1 MQDFANYRE
10 HKASEAS
17 IGYSASWSPDISSLV
32 IGAFLGVAACLVG
45 LKVLEAR
52 TEQAVFIE
60 APIIIEEVVEK
71 PFALFQKEGTT
82 ACIHHVLI
90 FPLELH

>member
-10 HKASEAS
+10 HMDSGASRD
-17 IGYSASWSPDISSLV
+17 YSAAWSPDIPSLIFGV
-32 IGAFLGVAACLVG
+32 LLGAAACLVG

-52 TEQAVFIE
+52 TKQAVFIE

-71 PFALFQKEGTT
+71 PLEFDFYEALKSYV
-82 ACIHHVLI
+82 VL
-90 FPLELH
+90 PRTYD

>member
-1 MQDFANYRE
+1 MQDFANCRE

-45 LKVLEAR
+45 LKIVQTKEN
-52 TEQAVFIE
+52 QAAFVE
-60 APIIIEEVVEK
+60 TPIILEEVVEK
-71 PFALFQKEGTT
+71 PLEFDFYEALKSYV
-82 ACIHHVLI
+82 VL
-90 FPLELH
+90 PRTHN